1 VAIIVL
7 MFLSEFR
14 DGFLKWF
21 GKGKTIGGSLNWF
34 LALHDDGLFGC
45 LWREE
50 KKSNSIPLLVK
61 VEQKGSRP
69 SGSAA
74 VSPKLPL
81 FKKVATKDDR
91 PLGGHFALF
100 VE

>member
-1 VAIIVL
+1 ML
-7 MFLSEFR
+7 MLLSEFR

-45 LWREE
+45 LWREY

-61 VEQKGSRP
+61 VEQKGSHQP
-69 SGSAA
+69 TAGGSGFTQILTSDCDA
-74 VSPKLPL
+74 
-81 FKKVATKDDR
+81 DCDIY
-91 PLGGHFALF
+91 
-100 VE
+100 